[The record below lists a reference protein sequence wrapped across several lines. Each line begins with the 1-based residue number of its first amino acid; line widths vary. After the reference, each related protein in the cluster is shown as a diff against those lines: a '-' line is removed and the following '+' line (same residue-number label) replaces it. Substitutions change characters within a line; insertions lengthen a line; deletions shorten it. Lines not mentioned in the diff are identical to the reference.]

1 MTYWPSKHVCV
12 HRHFASTIKRPF
24 EVRYDPYTQ
33 TVQVIDNK
41 DTLLNLT
48 DVIKGDVQHLRNVV
62 ARLDHIT
69 TK

>member
-1 MTYWPSKHVCV
+1 MCGC
-12 HRHFASTIKRPF
+12 RHFASTIKRPF

-33 TVQVIDNK
+33 SVQVIDNK

-62 ARLDHIT
+62 ARLEHLST
-69 TK
+69 N